1 MSLPEFLAIGTQLWQ
16 GGVPAGQADTIQRL
30 LNAAVERALD
40 ARLKPGNDR
49 LITPDTAGDLGPYRP
64 PEQPRNGT
72 NGFDG
77 RDGLNGAPGVAGVGF
92 FGPPG
97 TPGKDGTVG
106 PEGAGGR
113 DGITTVIPGGG
124 GGVDLGPLWDA
135 IRRLQKKQEEKD
147 KEKDKGCSEF
157 GGLDVC
163 KVLSQQAKEIGR
175 LRKKLEELEDD
186 VSELKKEIRQ
196 IKKKLDN
203 TVEC

>member
-40 ARLKPGNDR
+40 KRLNPGNGR
-49 LITPDTAGDLGPYRP
+49 LITPETAGDLSRYRP

-77 RDGLNGAPGVAGVGF
+77 RDGLSGAPGVAGVGF

-97 TPGKDGTVG
+97 IPGKDGTVG

-124 GGVDLGPLWDA
+124 GGGGVDLGPLWDA
-135 IRRLQKKQEEKD
+135 IRKLQKKQEEKD
-147 KEKDKGCSEF
+147 KEKEKECFGTSICSV
-157 GGLDVC
+157 LD
-163 KVLSQQAKEIGR
+163 QQGKAI
-175 LRKKLEELEDD
+175 KKLEKKIDKLEDD
-186 VSELKKEIRQ
+186 ISDLKKELRQ